1 MCSTKEW
8 GIDSLMIDLYL
19 VILIYYETKG
29 CKHLQSGRMY
39 TASKPLPNPYHPY
52 HPFAGVAGLVLWYQG
67 LFVERSKPFFEGKV
81 VQSFRFG

>member
-8 GIDSLMIDLYL
+8 GIESLMIDLYL

-67 LFVERSKPFFEGKV
+67 LFVERSEPFFEGKV